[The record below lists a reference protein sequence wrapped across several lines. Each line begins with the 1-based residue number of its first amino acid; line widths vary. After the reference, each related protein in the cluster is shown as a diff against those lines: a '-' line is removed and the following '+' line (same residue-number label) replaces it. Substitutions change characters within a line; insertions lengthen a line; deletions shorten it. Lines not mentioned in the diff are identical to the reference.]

1 MFDKFGEF
9 ESSEEINEAAA
20 GLLREGDRESIVI
33 LAKEN
38 GIDKA
43 DAEDYIDGVI
53 DTLTTPVTAAFG
65 KLDVEKADLG
75 TVEIMNDWVQYIK
88 VQCTKS
94 EELTAAVRSKTHSL
108 KGCLAALLNYAWKNQ
123 YNVPTDVVKAA
134 GVSASR
140 VTLGIPGTATA
151 KKIIKDYYLGKC
163 D

>member
-9 ESSEEINEAAA
+9 DSSEEINEAAA
-20 GLLREGDRESIVI
+20 GLLREGDRESIVM

-38 GIDKA
+38 GIEA

-108 KGCLAALLNYAWKNQ
+108 KGCLAALLKYAWKNQ
-123 YNVPTDVVKAA
+123 YNVPSDVVKAA

-140 VTLGIPGTATA
+140 VTLGIPGQASA